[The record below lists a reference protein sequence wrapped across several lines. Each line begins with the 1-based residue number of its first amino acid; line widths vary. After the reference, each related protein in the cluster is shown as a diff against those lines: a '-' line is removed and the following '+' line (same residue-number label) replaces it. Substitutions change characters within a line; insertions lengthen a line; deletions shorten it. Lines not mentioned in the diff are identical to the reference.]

1 MEIMTYSFAF
11 QISTQLINSMQ
22 VPDMEDEEGEGEDE
36 EEDEEGLDDI
46 DEEGEDDGEE
56 EEDDDGEVCNQLF

>member
-1 MEIMTYSFAF
+1 
-11 QISTQLINSMQ
+11 
-22 VPDMEDEEGEGEDE
+22 MEDEEGEGEDE

-56 EEDDDGEVCNQLF
+56 EDDDGEVCDTFINHNTELLNINDLENFVFEYQ

>member
-1 MEIMTYSFAF
+1 MIDCT
-11 QISTQLINSMQ
+11 Q
-22 VPDMEDEEGEGEDE
+22 VPDMEDEEGEGEDD

-56 EEDDDGEVCNQLF
+56 EDDDGEVFLSLMTHNPEV